1 MSLERK
7 ADTVLASRVGRYA
20 EAAPAAPLGAHFLCV
35 WTHRIPEDHAAT
47 IAVVPDGCV
56 DLLWHDGGLAVVGPD
71 VTAAH
76 PDLRPGT
83 TVLGLRF
90 RPGAA
95 ARWLGLPLDEIVGSA
110 VVLPDIWGRRAV
122 EMADQLAETAGIGE
136 QAVLLQ
142 RMLARMAASIEAPD
156 REGAAMF
163 ETLQGTA
170 GAEGEGVMRLRRRLG
185 LSERTLRRRCHH
197 LFGYGPKTL
206 DRILRF
212 QKVLSAARRKDNAGL
227 AALAYATGYADQAHL
242 SREIHALSGMTAS
255 EFVRQLSS

>member
-7 ADTVLASRVGRYA
+7 ADTVLAGRVGRYA
-20 EAAPAAPLGAHFLCV
+20 EAAPAPPLRAHFLCL
-35 WTHRIPEDHAAT
+35 WTHRIPEDHTAT

-56 DLLWHDGGLAVVGPD
+56 DLLWHEGGLAVVGPD

-90 RPGAA
+90 RPGVA

-110 VVLPDIWGRRAV
+110 VGLPDIWGPRAV
-122 EMADQLAETAGIGE
+122 EMTDRLAEIASVEE

-142 RMLARMAASIEAPD
+142 RMLVRMAASIETPN
-156 REGAAMF
+156 REAAVMF

-170 GAEGEGVMRLRRRLG
+170 GGEGAGLMRLRRSLE

-212 QKVLSAARRKDNAGL
+212 QKVLSAARRKESAGL

-242 SREIHALSGMTAS
+242 SREIHALSGMTAR

>member
-7 ADTVLASRVGRYA
+7 AETVLASRVGRYA

-35 WTHRIPEDHAAT
+35 WTHRIPEDHTAT

-56 DLLWHDGGLAVVGPD
+56 DLLWHEDGLAVVGPD

-90 RPGAA
+90 RPGVA
-95 ARWLGLPLDEIVGSA
+95 ARWLGLPLHE
-110 VVLPDIWGRRAV
+110 IWGRRAV
-122 EMADQLAETAGIGE
+122 ETADQLAETAGIGE

-142 RMLARMAASIEAPD
+142 RMLVRMAASIEAPD

-170 GAEGEGVMRLRRRLG
+170 GGEGAGLMRLRRSLE

>member
-1 MSLERK
+1 MSLEHK
-7 ADTVLASRVGRYA
+7 AGMVLAGRVGRYA
-20 EAAPAAPLGAHFLCV
+20 EAAPVAQLGAHFLCV
-35 WTHRIPEDHAAT
+35 WTHRIPEDHTAT

-76 PDLRPGT
+76 PDLRPGS

-95 ARWLGLPLDEIVGSA
+95 ARWLGLPLSEIVGSA
-110 VVLPDIWGRRAV
+110 VGLPDIWGHRAV
-122 EMADQLAETAGIGE
+122 EIADRLAETAGVEE

-142 RMLARMAASIEAPD
+142 RMLSRMAAFIETPD

-163 ETLQGTA
+163 ETLRGTA
-170 GAEGEGVMRLRRRLG
+170 GGEGAGLMRLRRSLE

-206 DRILRF
+206 ERILRF
-212 QKVLSAARRKDNAGL
+212 QEVLSAVRRKESTGL

-242 SREIHALSGMTAS
+242 SREVHALSGMTAS